1 MEFVHLHNHSEYSML
16 DSACR
21 IPDMIQWTVEN
32 SAPAVALT
40 DHGNMFGAWDFYTT
54 AKQAGINPIVGC
66 EVYVAPEHRKKQPK
80 NPKNLYHLTLLA
92 EDVSG
97 YHNLLKLV
105 SLGYIEGFCEKPC
118 IDLEILCEYREGIIA
133 LTGCIQGQIPQLLC
147 SNREMAAA
155 QHFKTLVDI
164 MSPRNIYVEIQNHY
178 TDKELKTYPMLVD
191 LAREFEIPLVAT
203 NNCHYLSKSDYRI
216 WQILLC
222 IQKKKSINAPDRM
235 RRGNHYYFKS
245 RDEMQV
251 AFRNYPPEAICN
263 TLQIAQRCQMN
274 LDYGKSVMPN
284 YEVPDG
290 YTDDSYLKELC
301 YKGLREKMGG
311 ELTSS
316 VRTRLDY
323 ELETIR
329 KTGYAGY
336 FLIVWDYIDYA
347 NKQGYPLSTRGS
359 AAGSLALYALGV
371 NSFNPMEHGCMFERF
386 LNTERIS
393 PPDIDI
399 DFADR
404 IREDVINYLV
414 KKYGHDSVGKVATFS
429 TMGPKVAITDV
440 GKVLDIPIENL
451 KKLTRLVNHLP
462 ELTVQNIV
470 RHAPSFKKLVK
481 RPEYKELIAISRE
494 LVGLKRH
501 VSSHASAIVVSN
513 GSLSNY
519 MPLFTDK
526 HGQVVTQ
533 FEGKTVEDVGI
544 VKFDSLGL
552 RSLTKTD
559 DCVKMVKSNRG
570 KEIKLEDIPFDDLQT
585 YQLVGEGLISGLF
598 QLETSDGM
606 RRLVTELKAE
616 TFQDFCAIAAIYR
629 PGPLLSGT
637 TQRFIN
643 RKNGREQVK
652 SVHPLLEG
660 TLKDT
665 YGLCIYQEHVMQIAR
680 DIAGY
685 TLGEADVLRY
695 AMGRV
700 NKQLLKDQRQ
710 KFLSGAIKNG
720 ISQKEAETIFD
731 MIEPFGGYAFNKSHS
746 VAYAI
751 VTYRMAYL
759 KAHYPHEFM
768 AAIMTSEAD
777 YTPRLIGYRDECRH
791 LAKHLSVDINLLP
804 PDINV
809 SDKYFTVNGNAINF
823 GLIVIKNVGGK
834 AIDAIIAERKAGGV
848 FRSLQDFCERV
859 DTRVVNKRVIESLIL
874 CGAFDRID
882 AHRAKLVANLEK
894 IIKVSRAVRASL
906 ARGQLSLFQID
917 IPLTDT
923 PEYEPLV
930 RFKYEKDLLGF
941 YVSGHPLTEYEDII
955 KYFTTVNSQTVH
967 EHKLDSIVSI
977 VGMVKIGRVK
987 HTKSSGTTLQLK
999 IEDLEGYVEVFAR
1012 QEALEK
1018 GMSVEKGQF
1027 VWIEGKI
1034 RNMPR
1039 GSKGK
1044 TTTEKRIYASRIM
1057 DITAVTENLT
1067 SAVEVKIAESDINN
1081 IQKLKALQDIA
1092 LANSGDL
1099 YLILRLAS
1107 PRFGDV
1113 IVRCGMTY
1121 KIANDDTVF
1130 KQVNKLFG
1138 ENSIKRSNRTHRFR
1152 GV

>member
-1 MEFVHLHNHSEYSML
+1 M
-16 DSACR
+16 
-21 IPDMIQWTVEN
+21 
-32 SAPAVALT
+32 
-40 DHGNMFGAWDFYTT
+40 DF
-54 AKQAGINPIVGC
+54 
-66 EVYVAPEHRKKQPK
+66 
-80 NPKNLYHLTLLA
+80 
-92 EDVSG
+92 
-97 YHNLLKLV
+97 
-105 SLGYIEGFCEKPC
+105 
-118 IDLEILCEYREGIIA
+118 
-133 LTGCIQGQIPQLLC
+133 
-147 SNREMAAA
+147 
-155 QHFKTLVDI
+155 
-164 MSPRNIYVEIQNHY
+164 
-178 TDKELKTYPMLVD
+178 
-191 LAREFEIPLVAT
+191 
-203 NNCHYLSKSDYRI
+203 
-216 WQILLC
+216 
-222 IQKKKSINAPDRM
+222 
-235 RRGNHYYFKS
+235 
-245 RDEMQV
+245 
-251 AFRNYPPEAICN
+251 
-263 TLQIAQRCQMN
+263 
-274 LDYGKSVMPN
+274 
-284 YEVPDG
+284 
-290 YTDDSYLKELC
+290 
-301 YKGLREKMGG
+301 
-311 ELTSS
+311 
-316 VRTRLDY
+316 
-323 ELETIR
+323 TI
-329 KTGYAGY
+329 
-336 FLIVWDYIDYA
+336 
-347 NKQGYPLSTRGS
+347 
-359 AAGSLALYALGV
+359 
-371 NSFNPMEHGCMFERF
+371 
-386 LNTERIS
+386 
-393 PPDIDI
+393 
-399 DFADR
+399 
-404 IREDVINYLV
+404 
-414 KKYGHDSVGKVATFS
+414 
-429 TMGPKVAITDV
+429 
-440 GKVLDIPIENL
+440 
-451 KKLTRLVNHLP
+451 
-462 ELTVQNIV
+462 
-470 RHAPSFKKLVK
+470 
-481 RPEYKELIAISRE
+481 IAISRE

-585 YQLVGEGLISGLF
+585 YQLVGEGFISGLF

-616 TFQDFCAIAAIYR
+616 TVQDFCAIAAIYR

-685 TLGEADVLRY
+685 TLGEADILRY

-720 ISQKEAETIFD
+720 ISQKEAEIIFD

-791 LAKHLSVDINLLP
+791 LAKHLGVDINLLP

-874 CGAFDRID
+874 CGVFDRID

-923 PEYEPLV
+923 PEFEPLE

-955 KYFTTVNSQTVH
+955 KYFTTANSQTVH

-977 VGMVKIGRVK
+977 VGMVKSGRVK

-1044 TTTEKRIYASRIM
+1044 TATEKRIYANRIM

-1081 IQKLKALQDIA
+1081 LDKLKALQDLA
-1092 LANSGDL
+1092 LANSGEL
-1099 YLILRLAS
+1099 HLILRLSS
-1107 PRFGDV
+1107 PRLGDV
-1113 IVRCGMTY
+1113 IVRCGMAY

-1130 KQVNKLFG
+1130 K
-1138 ENSIKRSNRTHRFR
+1138 
-1152 GV
+1152 